1 MKNNNHTWPTI
12 EKKGPDLIALVGWMI
27 VLSIAFYFIYTN
39 ALRYFDFSNTVVY
52 TSGPTGS
59 KPFKAFLVTH
69 VAGGVLALLIGP
81 LQFSTLIR
89 KKYAPLHKII
99 GKVYLICILVS
110 GLAATYL
117 AIVHNLL
124 IKHEFTFAIGALAMG
139 FAWFVT
145 AGMALWAIKKRNFLQ
160 HQEWMIRSYVLTSNF
175 ILFRLM
181 FYGLFSIENFPYRN
195 ELAGI
200 TVWASWAVPLFI
212 TEVVLQAK
220 KIHLSNRSSKKPQI
234 HQVV

>member
-1 MKNNNHTWPTI
+1 M
-12 EKKGPDLIALVGWMI
+12 
-27 VLSIAFYFIYTN
+27 
-39 ALRYFDFSNTVVY
+39 
-52 TSGPTGS
+52 
-59 KPFKAFLVTH
+59 
-69 VAGGVLALLIGP
+69 
-81 LQFSTLIR
+81 
-89 KKYAPLHKII
+89 
-99 GKVYLICILVS
+99 YLICILVS

-124 IKHEFTFAIGALAMG
+124 IRQEFVFAIGALAMA

-181 FYGLFSIENFPYRN
+181 FYGLLSIENFPFKN

-200 TVWASWAVPLFI
+200 TV
-212 TEVVLQAK
+212 
-220 KIHLSNRSSKKPQI
+220 
-234 HQVV
+234 